1 MTDPEI
7 LPLAADKATRRTWRT
22 VLAVAAVGVVLVVV
36 VAYAG
41 RRAIAREALTGW
53 LTSQGVESEV
63 AFSTFGPGGFTGTL
77 RIGPAASPDLTAQ
90 VAEVRYGL
98 TGWWA
103 GKPFGATV
111 TSVRLVRPVI
121 KARWTDGRLSLGALD
136 PLIDTLRKRPPRPD
150 ARQPAIVVEDARLRL
165 DTDYGPL

>member
-22 VLAVAAVGVVLVVV
+22 VLVLAAVAVVLVMAA
-36 VAYAG
+36 AYAG

-53 LTSQGVESEV
+53 LKSQGVESEV

-77 RIGPAASPDLTAQ
+77 RIGPAANPDLTAQ
-90 VAEVRYGL
+90 VAEVRYGF

-111 TSVRLVRPVI
+111 TSVRLVRPAI
-121 KARWTDGRLSLGALD
+121 KGRWTDGRLTLGALD
-136 PLIDTLRKRPPRPD
+136 PPTLRH
-150 ARQPAIVVEDARLRL
+150 
-165 DTDYGPL
+165 